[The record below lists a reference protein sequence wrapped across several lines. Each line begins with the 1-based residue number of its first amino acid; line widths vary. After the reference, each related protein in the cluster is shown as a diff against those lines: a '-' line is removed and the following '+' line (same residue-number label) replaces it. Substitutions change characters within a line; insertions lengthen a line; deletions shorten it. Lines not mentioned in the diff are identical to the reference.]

1 MPLHI
6 RGKGRKSCH
15 NDRAIPGVYAL
26 PLQAEQTPQAPLL
39 DRVEQDLNI
48 WNLPEGP
55 WRLGEIFG
63 FPVDLNPRTIIF
75 TWAAMAVVLMVTVA
89 AARSAD
95 VRRPGRLAAL
105 FELII
110 DFVRAQVGD
119 LPALRRGDGV
129 VTLAVTF
136 LVFIAVSNLLGLV
149 PTLGAPTA
157 DHQTGFALA
166 LVTFVTLHA
175 FGWRH
180 RRGEYLKDFL
190 RPYPFFLP
198 IRLIEEAAKPI
209 TLAIRLFG
217 NMKGEEIM
225 KLALLGLIT
234 GVAQWAGGFTASVL
248 WQGFSLFLALIQA
261 FVFTILSL
269 AYISEAVTEAE

>member
-1 MPLHI
+1 M
-6 RGKGRKSCH
+6 
-15 NDRAIPGVYAL
+15 NAV
-26 PLQAEQTPQAPLL
+26 PLQAEQTPEVPLL
-39 DRVEQDLNI
+39 DRVEHDLNV

-55 WRLGEIFG
+55 WHLGEFFG
-63 FPVDLNPRTIIF
+63 IPLDLNPRTIIF
-75 TWAAMAVVLMVTVA
+75 TWVAMAAVLVLTSA

-95 VRRPGRLAAL
+95 VRRPGRPAAL

-110 DFVRAQVGD
+110 DFVRAQIGD
-119 LPALRRGDGV
+119 ALALRRGDGV

-136 LVFIAVSNLLGLV
+136 LVFIAVSNLLGLA

-166 LVTFVTLHA
+166 AVTFVTLHTW
-175 FGWRH
+175 GWRY
-180 RRGEYLKDFL
+180 RRVEYLRDFL

-198 IRLIEEAAKPI
+198 IRLIEEAAKPV
-209 TLAIRLFG
+209 TLAVRLFG

-225 KLALLGLIT
+225 RLALLGLIT
-234 GVAQWAGGFTASVL
+234 GAAQWAGGFTASVL
-248 WQGFSLFLALIQA
+248 WSGFSLFLALIQA

-269 AYISEAVTEAE
+269 AYISQAVTASE